1 MKITWWAAM
10 KLASVEFDNI
20 FCSGIDLHW
29 AYLTS
34 LPKLTRK
41 THCKHQAHDILHD
54 GFLRFAL
61 SRNPNRHQQ
70 PEAYFQTIVQN
81 LLLEKY
87 RKDTHVLEY
96 QQSHEFI
103 QATTPSAEHL
113 ADVKQRL
120 ELLTQIIQDLPPRCR
135 EVFIQFRIEGQSQ
148 TSIAAQLG
156 ISTNMVERHLIR
168 ALLDIRAARQQ
179 LLFA

>member
-1 MKITWWAAM
+1 M
-10 KLASVEFDNI
+10 KLANVEYDNV
-20 FCSGIDLHW
+20 FWSGIDLHW
-29 AYLTS
+29 AYITL

-41 THCKHQAHDILHD
+41 IHCQHQANDILHD

-70 PEAYFQTIVQN
+70 PHAYFQTIVQN
-81 LLLEKY
+81 LILEKH
-87 RKDTHVLEY
+87 RKDTHSLEY
-96 QQSHEFI
+96 QQFHELTH
-103 QATTPSAEHL
+103 ANTPSAEHL

-148 TSIAAQLG
+148 SSIAAQLG
-156 ISTNMVERHLIR
+156 ISLNMVERHLIR
-168 ALLDIRAARQQ
+168 ALLDIRTSRQQ